1 MSVRILDSHR
11 TTLEQLSLEQKI
23 GQLFVTGFPGT
34 EPSEEFL
41 RLVKEQKVGNVIF
54 FTYNAKSRQ
63 QMAELTNF
71 LFKTIMEETGIMPFI
86 TIDEEGGVVSRLPA
100 GTAIMPSPMAQ
111 GNLGDEE
118 MIRQGAR
125 IAGEQLLSLGV
136 NFNLAPSLDINSNQ
150 QNPVIGVR
158 SFGERAEQVCR
169 FASAAIQGYSQAG
182 IMCSGKHFPG
192 HGDTETDSHLSLPV
206 IHGTREELERREL
219 LPFQKMI
226 GEGLPAITI
235 AHIRVPSMEPKEI
248 PATMS
253 RAIISDYLRKELGYD
268 GLIISDC
275 MEMDAIQKCFGI
287 GKGVVE
293 GLRAGIDLIFI
304 SHTPAAVKEG
314 IEAVKKA
321 LAEGTLSMK
330 RLDDAVSRIL
340 EAKKKYAGNIRIDPS
355 QAGTEVQI
363 TFAEKFL
370 QKTIVPCDKYRN
382 EKMLLGKSPLF
393 AGAIPS
399 RVTLASSDVSAGWDF
414 AHYMQRKF
422 GGLAITFSMEPSAAE
437 IGRIMEAAKEASS
450 VVIGTLNG
458 HLYQGQKEL
467 IQSLHDLAKTNSKKT
482 ALIALRNPYDLQYAG
497 EEVFCIPLYEYSVRT
512 MEAVSS
518 YFVQ

>member
-86 TIDEEGGVVSRLPA
+86 TIDEEGGVVSRLPE

-253 RAIISDYLRKELGYD
+253 RAIIS
-268 GLIISDC
+268 
-275 MEMDAIQKCFGI
+275 AQGI
-287 GKGVVE
+287 G
-293 GLRAGIDLIFI
+293 I
-304 SHTPAAVKEG
+304 
-314 IEAVKKA
+314 
-321 LAEGTLSMK
+321 
-330 RLDDAVSRIL
+330 
-340 EAKKKYAGNIRIDPS
+340 
-355 QAGTEVQI
+355 
-363 TFAEKFL
+363 
-370 QKTIVPCDKYRN
+370 
-382 EKMLLGKSPLF
+382 
-393 AGAIPS
+393 
-399 RVTLASSDVSAGWDF
+399 
-414 AHYMQRKF
+414 
-422 GGLAITFSMEPSAAE
+422 
-437 IGRIMEAAKEASS
+437 
-450 VVIGTLNG
+450 
-458 HLYQGQKEL
+458 
-467 IQSLHDLAKTNSKKT
+467 
-482 ALIALRNPYDLQYAG
+482 
-497 EEVFCIPLYEYSVRT
+497 
-512 MEAVSS
+512 
-518 YFVQ
+518 